1 MKKLRKIYQGFS
13 LRDRLI
19 GALLLAAVLT
29 TLLLT
34 TGTDI
39 LVSVLTAGGL
49 LVGSHILLLYPKQL
63 ANALVVIFHTG
74 LLATSSTAYGSIL
87 AETMGATGYL
97 FSVLVLT
104 VTSILIA
111 VVAYKGSVGKL
122 WLTLLMAFLSIDI
135 GGLVLIII
143 TQSPNIFLGI
153 YLAAVVLAVRSVR
166 WRGLINRS
174 QGLPLFLQKDDA
186 TGTVKSLLST
196 KNGVYVDSDLEKF
209 SPINAVYQKGGT
221 TFLMNVIAPQQ
232 DIIIGTK
239 ITTEQTVL
247 DDLFFATTSAAN
259 YYVKKNKIRGEIVT
273 CVVNATDPK
282 KTVLHLDMNPK
293 GNKRGK
299 DRTVF
304 LFSPSGLISQ
314 LNKLEKSDSSPQ
326 GQLS

>member
-13 LRDRLI
+13 LRDRII
-19 GALLLAAVLT
+19 GAILLAAVLT
-29 TLLLT
+29 TLLLS

-39 LVSVLTAGGL
+39 LASMLTVVGL
-49 LVGSHILLLYPKQL
+49 LVGSHIFLLYPKQL

-74 LLATSSTAYGSIL
+74 LLATSSTAYGAIL

-97 FSVLVLT
+97 FSVLVLA

-135 GGLVLIII
+135 GGLLLIII

-153 YLAAVVLAVRSVR
+153 YLAAAVLAVRSVR

-174 QGLPLFLQKDDA
+174 QGIPLFLQKDDA
-186 TGTVKSLLST
+186 TGTVKSLLTS
-196 KNGVYVDSDLEKF
+196 KNGVYTDSDLEKF
-209 SPINAVYQKGGT
+209 SPINAVYQKGNT

-259 YYVKKNKIRGEIVT
+259 DYVKKNKIRGEIIA
-273 CVVNATDPK
+273 CVVNATDPQ
-282 KTVLHLDMNPK
+282 KTILHLDMNPK

-314 LNKLEKSDSSPQ
+314 LNKLGKSDSSPQ
-326 GQLS
+326 GQPS